1 MGRIG
6 ARAPFYG
13 SAHGVVP
20 PEVAVVWLDA
30 ILALDWKK
38 IEPAAFAAVQIARMT
53 GDRSRDLPDAA
64 RAAVVRRLEAMG
76 AAQAWIAMVRET
88 VELDRA
94 DEGRVFGESLPVGA
108 EADRLSIG
116 KRGASALE
124 MLRPQKFFR
133 RCVAREARLLLNT
146 G

>member
-1 MGRIG
+1 MPVERKIEVGEWLLTRLKKPSENVQSWWAVGRIG

-20 PEVAVVWLDA
+20 PDVAVAWLDA

-38 IEPAAFAAVQIARMT
+38 IDPAAFAAVQIARMT
-53 GDRSRDLPDAA
+53 GDRSRDLPDDA
-64 RAAVVRRLEAMG
+64 RAAVVQRLETMG

-94 DEGRVFGESLPVGA
+94 DVGRVFGETLPAG
-108 EADRLSIG
+108 LKLIH
-116 KRGASALE
+116 
-124 MLRPQKFFR
+124 
-133 RCVAREARLLLNT
+133 
-146 G
+146 